1 MLPKRPSLVLGRFH
15 VCHQLYNSPHA
26 LRAFFGLFSKSINT
40 QSPKVL
46 DFAVLNLFVTSN

>member
-1 MLPKRPSLVLGRFH
+1 MPPKRPSLVLGRFH
-15 VCHQLYNSPHA
+15 VYHQLNTSPHA

-46 DFAVLNLFVTSN
+46 VFADLNLFVTSN